1 MLSSTKE
8 YLQALRDGKYLL
20 FLQWPKFIA
29 EYYGKNDKNQEADE
43 MVSLL
48 IFEWLNNGFCLD
60 DIKKF
65 AILYAVHEMESRPL
79 REGLSYALTTISI
92 ALFPCMVYLTN
103 NLQERYITSKK
114 LSSKEVLQ
122 LMTMNNA
129 YLEKQRFVEFLG
141 QEQDK
146 FFTWVKEADS
156 SAVSKAFDQIYS
168 VTYLK
173 YLIEDYLNLLESAHL
188 PNDQLK
194 SSRISL
200 VIRLAKYLNEQ
211 TELTQDVH
219 DEIAVYVKKLWEMQP
234 AEFEEEFLKKI
245 SPLPFIDNTVRILT
259 GLSARFF
266 SILQPPS
273 PPLNI
278 NSDVDRN
285 PKV

>member
-43 MVSLL
+43 MVNLI
-48 IFEWLNNGFCLD
+48 IFEWLNNGFCEE

-103 NLQERYITSKK
+103 NLQKHYINSKK

-122 LMTMNNA
+122 LMAMNNT
-129 YLEKQRFVEFLG
+129 YLEKRQFVELLG

-146 FFTWVKEADS
+146 FFTWVKESDL
-156 SAVSKAFDQIYS
+156 SAVYKAFDQIYS

-200 VIRLAKYLNEQ
+200 IIRLAKYLNEQ
-211 TELTQDVH
+211 TELTQDVL

-245 SPLPFIDNTVRILT
+245 SPLSFIDNTVRILT

-266 SILQPPS
+266 SILQPPAPS
-273 PPLNI
+273 LNI
-278 NSDVDRN
+278 NSDMDKH

>member
-43 MVSLL
+43 MVNLI
-48 IFEWLNNGFCLD
+48 IFEWLNNGFCEE

-103 NLQERYITSKK
+103 NLQKHYINSKK

-122 LMTMNNA
+122 LMTMNNT
-129 YLEKQRFVEFLG
+129 YLEKRQFVELLG

-146 FFTWVKEADS
+146 FFTWVKESDP
-156 SAVSKAFDQIYS
+156 SAIYKAFDQIYS

-200 VIRLAKYLNEQ
+200 IIRLAKYFNEQ
-211 TELTQDVH
+211 TELTQDVL

-245 SPLPFIDNTVRILT
+245 SPLSFIDNTVRILT

-266 SILQPPS
+266 SILQAPAPPV
-273 PPLNI
+273 NI
-278 NSDVDRN
+278 DSDVDKN

>member
-43 MVSLL
+43 MVNLI
-48 IFEWLNNGFCLD
+48 IFEWLNNGFCEE

-103 NLQERYITSKK
+103 NLQKHYINSKK

-122 LMTMNNA
+122 LMTMNNT
-129 YLEKQRFVEFLG
+129 YLEKRQFVELLG

-146 FFTWVKEADS
+146 FFTWVKESDP
-156 SAVSKAFDQIYS
+156 SAIYKAFDQIYS

-200 VIRLAKYLNEQ
+200 IIRLAKYFNEQ
-211 TELTQDVH
+211 TELTQDVL

-245 SPLPFIDNTVRILT
+245 SPLSFIDNTVRILT

-266 SILQPPS
+266 SILQAPAPPV
-273 PPLNI
+273 NI
-278 NSDVDRN
+278 NSDVDKN

>member
-43 MVSLL
+43 MVNLI
-48 IFEWLNNGFCLD
+48 IFEWLNNGFCEE

-103 NLQERYITSKK
+103 NLQKHYINSKK

-122 LMTMNNA
+122 LMTMNNT
-129 YLEKQRFVEFLG
+129 YLEKRQFVELLG

-146 FFTWVKEADS
+146 FFTWVKESDP
-156 SAVSKAFDQIYS
+156 SAIYEAFDQIYS

-200 VIRLAKYLNEQ
+200 IIRLAKYFNEQ
-211 TELTQDVH
+211 TELTQDVL

-245 SPLPFIDNTVRILT
+245 SPLSFIDNTVRILT

-266 SILQPPS
+266 SILQAPAPPV
-273 PPLNI
+273 NI
-278 NSDVDRN
+278 NSDVDKN

>member
-43 MVSLL
+43 MVNLI
-48 IFEWLNNGFCLD
+48 IFEWLNNGFCEE

-79 REGLSYALTTISI
+79 REGLSYALITISI

-103 NLQERYITSKK
+103 NLQKHYINSKK

-122 LMTMNNA
+122 LMTMNNT
-129 YLEKQRFVEFLG
+129 YLEKRQFVELLG

-146 FFTWVKEADS
+146 FFTWVKESDP
-156 SAVSKAFDQIYS
+156 SAIYKAFDQIYS

-200 VIRLAKYLNEQ
+200 IVRLAKYLNEQ
-211 TELTQDVH
+211 TELTQDVL

-245 SPLPFIDNTVRILT
+245 SPLSFIDNTVRILT

-266 SILQPPS
+266 SILQPPA
-273 PPLNI
+273 PPVNI
-278 NSDVDRN
+278 NSDVDKN

>member
-20 FLQWPKFIA
+20 FLQWPRFIA

-43 MVSLL
+43 MVNLI
-48 IFEWLNNGFCLD
+48 IFEWLNNGFCEE

-92 ALFPCMVYLTN
+92 ALFPCMVYSTN
-103 NLQERYITSKK
+103 NLQKHYISSKK
-114 LSSKEVLQ
+114 ISGKEVIQ
-122 LMTMNNA
+122 LMAMNNA
-129 YLEKQRFVEFLG
+129 YLEKRQFVELLG

-156 SAVSKAFDQIYS
+156 SAVYKAFDQIYS

-173 YLIEDYLNLLESAHL
+173 YLIEDYLSILESARL

-200 VIRLAKYLNEQ
+200 IIRLAKYLNEQ
-211 TELTQDVH
+211 TELTQDVL

-259 GLSARFF
+259 GLGARFF

-278 NSDVDRN
+278 NSEVNKN

>member
-43 MVSLL
+43 MVNLI
-48 IFEWLNNGFCLD
+48 IFEWLNNGFCEE

-103 NLQERYITSKK
+103 NLQKHYINSKK

-122 LMTMNNA
+122 LMTMNNT
-129 YLEKQRFVEFLG
+129 YLEKRQFVELLG

-146 FFTWVKEADS
+146 FFTWVKESDP
-156 SAVSKAFDQIYS
+156 SAIYKAFDQIYS

-200 VIRLAKYLNEQ
+200 IIRLAKYLNEQ
-211 TELTQDVH
+211 TELTQDVL

-245 SPLPFIDNTVRILT
+245 SPLSFIDNTVRILT

-266 SILQPPS
+266 SILQPTAPS
-273 PPLNI
+273 VNI
-278 NSDVDRN
+278 NSDVDKN